1 MKLYF
6 FETPNPRKPCAVAR
20 HLGSPVEFVRVD
32 LTKGENK
39 RPEFLAIN
47 PNGKVPA
54 LEDGAARIWESTAI
68 MCYLAEKAG
77 SRLWPDDARRIDI
90 IRWFSWDT
98 AHLSRHAGTLYFE
111 NFVKPKFG
119 LGDPDPALIEEA
131 TGYFRQFA
139 GVLND
144 HLDGR
149 DHLVGDDLTLADFA
163 VSGFLAHAEEVRL
176 PLDGFPEIRR
186 WLARLGELPA
196 WREPFP
202 SAPVTM
208 TAA

>member
-20 HLGSPVEFVRVD
+20 YLGSPVEFVRVD
-32 LTKGENK
+32 LAKGEHK

-54 LEDGAARIWESTAI
+54 LEDGATRLWEATAI
-68 MCYLAEKAG
+68 MCYLADKAG
-77 SRLWPDDARRIDI
+77 SSLWPEDARRIDI

-98 AHLSRHAGTLYFE
+98 AHLSRHAGTLYFQ
-111 NFVKPKFG
+111 NFVKRRLR
-119 LGDPDPALIEEA
+119 LGDPDPAAIEEA
-131 TGYFRQFA
+131 TGYFKQFA

-144 HLDGR
+144 HLQGR
-149 DHLVGDDLTLADFA
+149 HYLVGDSLTLADFA
-163 VSGFLAHAEEVRL
+163 VSAFLADAEESRL
-176 PLDGFPEIRR
+176 PLDEFAEVRR
-186 WLARLGELPA
+186 WMGRLEEIPA

-202 SAPVTM
+202 AAVSA
-208 TAA
+208 AA